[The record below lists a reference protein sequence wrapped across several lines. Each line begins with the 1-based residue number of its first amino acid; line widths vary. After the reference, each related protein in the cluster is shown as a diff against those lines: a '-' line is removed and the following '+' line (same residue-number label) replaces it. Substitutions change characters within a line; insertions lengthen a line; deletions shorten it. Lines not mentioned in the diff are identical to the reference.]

1 MFSRR
6 RKLALVLRTHGSP
19 AHTQRRA
26 AHLLMVRFALCV
38 HRRGDFG
45 FTLAAMP
52 SVRKAS
58 TPYHS
63 LSFPSRLVGRS
74 ATSRPLLVP
83 RIVLAQHE
91 HALPAG
97 DNPTAAAHAPQGGLG
112 LEGAGA
118 RHGSGS
124 SSDGGG
130 RRRQTRYAGGRS
142 ANSGRLARQPEMET
156 RGRRCTAKS
165 GEGTRSEA
173 GEEGSHNKE
182 GTGGDEEENSTNVI
196 ARMDVVP
203 EWCAVKGARRDSHPM
218 DIEET

>member
-1 MFSRR
+1 MKERR
-6 RKLALVLRTHGSP
+6 SQSGEARARTYVAVVQERGCAQERNAQHVFAATE
-19 AHTQRRA
+19 AHLGPSHARQPSTPNDD
-26 AHLLMVRFALCV
+26 LLMVRIALLA
-38 HRRGDFG
+38 HRRGAFG

-52 SVRKAS
+52 FVRKTR

-63 LSFPSRLVGRS
+63 LSFPSRLVRRS

-97 DNPTAAAHAPQGGLG
+97 DNPTAAAHAPQGGLC

-118 RHGSGS
+118 LHGSGS

-130 RRRQTRYAGGRS
+130 RRRQTRYAGGGS
-142 ANSGRLARQPEMET
+142 TNSGRLARQPETET
-156 RGRRCTAKS
+156 RGRRCSAKS

-182 GTGGDEEENSTNVI
+182 GRGGDKERS
-196 ARMDVVP
+196 
-203 EWCAVKGARRDSHPM
+203 RR
-218 DIEET
+218 T